1 MNLSPIRPTILEVP
15 CEPLVGERHAF
26 LSNVTKMVGS
36 GHKQRWLMGAAL
48 ILVLAGFWYHNYLG
62 NDDSRKG
69 GHHLATPVR
78 VALVQRHDLPVVE
91 RTIGTIVAN
100 VAVQVTPQVQGM
112 LQSAHFREG
121 QLVKKGDL
129 LFQIDPRPFEAA
141 LTQAKGQLAKDEA
154 TLAGAEID
162 LKRYRTLQA
171 ANAIAKQMVDDQA
184 ALVATDE
191 GIVQSDKGNVANAEI
206 NLGYTRI
213 VSPIDGQTGPVIIQP
228 GNYVSSTGLTSSTMS
243 TGAISTTT
251 PLVTI
256 DQISP
261 IKISFFLPQSDLPR
275 IKARQKAK
283 GLVATLDLSDVG
295 GKDLFVPVYFVGNSV
310 NNLTGTI
317 ELRAFYDNSDS
328 ALVPGQLVD
337 VVVQL
342 DNIPHAT
349 IVPHDAL
356 NEGSDNQYVY
366 VVSNGKA
373 QLREVKVL
381 FDDGKN
387 VAVEGNLKAGDQVVI
402 EGQLQVVPG
411 GAVEIFKGDTGGGD
425 TKAGHGHRAATAKS

>member
-1 MNLSPIRPTILEVP
+1 MRPPIRDEFHEPINPDRHFLVRHVHMLVP
-15 CEPLVGERHAF
+15 RN
-26 LSNVTKMVGS
+26 SKR
-36 GHKQRWLMGAAL
+36 RWVMGAAL
-48 ILVLAGFWYHNYLG
+48 IFMLAGFWYHNQLG
-62 NDDSRKG
+62 NESARG
-69 GHHLATPVR
+69 ESQHLAIPVR
-78 VALVQRHDLPVVE
+78 VALVQRRDLAIVE
-91 RTIGTIVAN
+91 RTIGTVVAN
-100 VAVQVTPQVQGM
+100 ISVQVTPQVQGM
-112 LQSAHFREG
+112 LQSEHFGEG

-141 LTQAKGQLAKDEA
+141 LIQAKGQLAKDES
-154 TLAGAEID
+154 TRAGAQID
-162 LKRYRTLQA
+162 LKRYKTLQA
-171 ANAIAKQMVDDQA
+171 ANAIAKQLVDDQA

-191 GIVQSDKGNVANAEI
+191 GIVQSDRGNVANAEI

-213 VSPIDGQTGPVIIQP
+213 TSPIDGQTGPILIQP

-243 TGAISTTT
+243 TGAVSMTT

-275 IKARQKAK
+275 IKARQKTRS
-283 GLVATLDLSDVG
+283 LVATIDLNDLG
-295 GKDLFVPVYFVGNSV
+295 GKNLAVPVYFVGNAV

-317 ELRAFYDNSDS
+317 ELRALYDNSDS

-342 DNIPHAT
+342 DNILHAT

-366 VVSNGKA
+366 IVSRGKA
-373 QLREVKVL
+373 ELRVVRVL

-387 VAVEGNLKAGDQVVI
+387 VAVEGNLKPGDQVVI

-411 GAVEIFKGDTGGGD
+411 GSVEIFN
-425 TKAGHGHRAATAKS
+425 AGPEEGEPRAARGHRNDTAKS

>member
-1 MNLSPIRPTILEVP
+1 
-15 CEPLVGERHAF
+15 
-26 LSNVTKMVGS
+26 
-36 GHKQRWLMGAAL
+36 MGAAL
-48 ILVLAGFWYHNYLG
+48 IFVLAGFWYHNHLG
-62 NDDSRKG
+62 NDARG
-69 GHHLATPVR
+69 GDRHLAVPVR
-78 VALVQRHDLPVVE
+78 VAVVQRHDLPVVE
-91 RTIGTIVAN
+91 RTIGTVVAN
-100 VAVQVTPQVQGM
+100 IAVQVTPQVQGM
-112 LQSAHFREG
+112 LQSAHFGEG
-121 QLVKKGDL
+121 QIVKKGDL

-141 LTQAKGQLAKDEA
+141 LTQAKGQLAKDES
-154 TLAGAEID
+154 THAGAEID
-162 LKRYRTLQA
+162 LKRYKTLQA
-171 ANAIAKQMVDDQA
+171 ANAIAKQLVDDQA

-213 VSPIDGQTGPVIIQP
+213 TSPIDGQTGPILIQP
-228 GNYVSSTGLTSSTMS
+228 GNYVSSTGITSSTMS
-243 TGAISTTT
+243 TGAVSTTT

-256 DQISP
+256 NQISP

-275 IKARQKAK
+275 IQARQKAK
-283 GLVATLDLSDVG
+283 GLIATVDLSEGG
-295 GKDLFVPVYFVGNSV
+295 GKNLAVPVYFVGNAV

-317 ELRAFYDNSDS
+317 ELRALYDNSDS

-337 VVVQL
+337 VVVEL
-342 DNIPHAT
+342 DNIRHAT

-366 VVSNGKA
+366 VVSGGKA

-387 VAVEGNLKAGDQVVI
+387 VAVEGNLKPGDQVVV

-411 GAVEIFKGDTGGGD
+411 GAVEIFNAEPEGSEP
-425 TKAGHGHRAATAKS
+425 KAARGHRHATAKS

>member
-1 MNLSPIRPTILEVP
+1 M
-15 CEPLVGERHAF
+15 
-26 LSNVTKMVGS
+26 
-36 GHKQRWLMGAAL
+36 
-48 ILVLAGFWYHNYLG
+48 
-62 NDDSRKG
+62 
-69 GHHLATPVR
+69 
-78 VALVQRHDLPVVE
+78 
-91 RTIGTIVAN
+91 
-100 VAVQVTPQVQGM
+100 
-112 LQSAHFREG
+112 
-121 QLVKKGDL
+121 KKGDL
-129 LFQIDPRPFEAA
+129 LFQIDPRPFQAA
-141 LTQAKGQLAKDEA
+141 LTQAKGQLAKDES

-162 LKRYRTLQA
+162 LKRYKTLQA

-191 GIVQSDKGNVANAEI
+191 GIVQSDSGNVANAEI

-213 VSPIDGQTGPVIIQP
+213 TSPIDGQTGPILIQP

-243 TGAISTTT
+243 TGAVSMTT

-275 IKARQKAK
+275 IKARQKARN
-283 GLVATLDLSDVG
+283 LVATIDLSDAG
-295 GKDLFVPVYFVGNSV
+295 GKNLAVPVYFVGNAV

-317 ELRAFYDNSDS
+317 ELRALYDNSDL

-337 VVVQL
+337 VIVQL

-366 VVSNGKA
+366 VVSTGKA
-373 QLREVKVL
+373 ELRVVKVL

-387 VAVEGNLKAGDQVVI
+387 VAVEGNLKPGDQVVV

-411 GAVEIFKGDTGGGD
+411 GPVEIFH
-425 TKAGHGHRAATAKS
+425 AGQEEVEPGVARQHRNSTAKS